1 MKIHLREMTADDHD
15 AVFALA
21 RTLAAWWQPIDQM
34 TLAMDV
40 REHIGVVA
48 ENDTGE
54 LVGFLTYR
62 LNKPQ
67 VAELTW
73 LGVRSDLRSRGIG
86 SRMLDW
92 LEKTI
97 QQQGLEA
104 IELSTVPPDHE
115 DMFVPT
121 FMFYKQ
127 RGYRIMRRENHFYAF
142 GRPRVLLRKDL
153 AAE

>member
-1 MKIHLREMTADDHD
+1 MKIHLREMTPSDHE

-40 REHIGVVA
+40 REHYGMVA
-48 ENDTGE
+48 EDENGE
-54 LVGFLTYR
+54 MVSFLTYR
-62 LNKPQ
+62 LEKSD

-73 LGVRSDLRSRGIG
+73 LGVRAELRSQRIG
-86 SRMLDW
+86 SIMLDW
-92 LEKTI
+92 LETTMAEKGI
-97 QQQGLEA
+97 DA

-115 DMFVPT
+115 ETFAPT
-121 FMFYKQ
+121 FAFYKQ

-153 AAE
+153 IPL